1 MMKDSSAVRLELDS
15 RPERVALVRGMLVGL
30 GGLLA
35 WDAVLVD
42 DLKTAVS
49 EACNNVVLHAYGG
62 ACVSQSEPHP
72 GADQGMVRSASG
84 ASTVRR

>member
-1 MMKDSSAVRLELDS
+1 MMKDCSAVRLELDS

-62 ACVSQSEPHP
+62 A
-72 GADQGMVRSASG
+72 SG
-84 ASTVRR
+84 PLVLDLRIGQDGVLV